1 MTTITFIHPDGR
13 SQALVASGGS
23 VMQLAINSG
32 VDEIVA
38 ECGGNA
44 MCATC
49 HVYVEEGWLRR
60 LRAMS
65 EAENA
70 LLDGAAAD
78 RLPTSRLS
86 CQIPITPDLDGL
98 VLRLPDRQGW
108 FRDEK
113 T

>member
-1 MTTITFIHPDGR
+1 MATINFVRSDGR
-13 SQALVASGGS
+13 AQSFAADSGS
-23 VMQLAINSG
+23 VMQLAIANG

-49 HVYVEEGWLRR
+49 HVYIDDAWIDR
-60 LRAMS
+60 LPAMD

-70 LLDGAAAD
+70 LLDGAAAE

-86 CQIPITPDLDGL
+86 CQIPITAELDGL
-98 VLRLPDRQGW
+98 VLRLPDRQV
-108 FRDEK
+108 
-113 T
+113 